1 MSAFMLRAV
10 VPQGLGRGLDGAVIF
25 FLLQIMSDRFNQRN
39 LNSEDGELPTARRGR
54 GRRRIR
60 DARGDISW
68 GYGGFCC
75 GTARASA

>member
-68 GYGGFCC
+68 GYGGSCC